1 MRELTFSELNYIYI
15 VLGIAV
21 AGILYAGFLA
31 RQILGESKGSAKMQ
45 EVWGFIRT
53 GANAYLRSQF
63 RIISVLIIVLGVAL
77 FFSVYIVNP
86 TPYAIERFCPELA
99 RQVVTDFETVV
110 GEDGLTSKD
119 RTIQQIDQQNSALI
133 ARAAGGDGITA
144 AQQTA
149 AQAELEL
156 LRNNAVVFAEE
167 GLIVRA
173 GIGQLEG
180 YAACDTARTTT
191 AFGRA
196 GAFLMGAVFSATV
209 GFVGMNMAVQGNVR
223 VAAAAVDPKRGYAD
237 ALRIA
242 YRSGTITGM
251 LTDGLGLFGGT
262 IIFILFG
269 IASPDALLG
278 FGFGG
283 TLLALFMRVGGGIYT
298 KAADVGA
305 DLVGKVEAGLPEDD
319 PRNAAVIADL
329 VGDNVGD
336 CAGMAA
342 DIFESYEV
350 TIVSGLI
357 LGLAL
362 ATVTGSPVWIV
373 FPLVVRGIGV
383 LSSIISTY
391 LVRSSGGKDALS
403 AITRGFYSAAL
414 ISAVMFAIF
423 TVIYMREPNIMG
435 GGIIWQP
442 LAAVVAGVLLAI
454 VIDKLTAY
462 FTDTEHPPVKEIARN
477 TQTGPATTILSGLSS
492 GMESSVWAIFV
503 IAATILTSVLL
514 FALFPIT
521 GADGVTPIVD
531 TFTAV
536 LYGVAM
542 TGIGMLTLTG
552 NNVSMDAFGP
562 ISDNAQG
569 IAELAGEAKGQAAE
583 TLNSLDAVGNT
594 TKAITKG
601 VAIGSAVIAAVSLF
615 GAFLTDT
622 RVIQLGLGVPLEDT
636 LYGTGINIAEPLVF
650 IGFLIGG
657 GLIFLF
663 SSLLI
668 RSVNRAAFE
677 MINIVRKQLRIPGI
691 MEGTKTP
698 DYAECVDV
706 STRAAQRE
714 LLPLGVV
721 AVLTP
726 IVVGF
731 LLGAAALGG
740 FLAGIILAGQLMAV
754 FMSNA
759 GGAWDNAKKYI
770 EDGHYGGK
778 RSEAHKAAV
787 VGDTV
792 GDPFK
797 DTAGPALNPMIK
809 VVNLVAL
816 LAAPVVVTFEA
827 TRESNPNL
835 LPIVLVT
842 MALVLAIIV
851 WAILRSRREDPEAGK
866 VVEAVAKSAGD

>member
-1 MRELTFSELNYIYI
+1 MRPLNDTENILIYI
-15 VLGIAV
+15 VLAIAF
-21 AGILYAGFLA
+21 AGLVYAVFLA
-31 RQILGESKGSAKMQ
+31 RQILSEHKGSDKMQ
-45 EVWGFIRT
+45 AMWSFIRT

-63 RIISVLIIVLGVAL
+63 RIIAVLIVVLVVVL
-77 FFSVYIVNP
+77 FFSVYVVNP
-86 TPYAIERFCPELA
+86 TPYAIEHFCPGLA
-99 RQVVTDFETVV
+99 ETIRTDYEAANPIAEGTTLTL
-110 GEDGLTSKD
+110 EDY
-119 RTIQQIDQQNSALI
+119 N
-133 ARAAGGDGITA
+133 ARI
-144 AQQTA
+144 
-149 AQAELEL
+149 
-156 LRNNAVVFAEE
+156 FAEE
-167 GLIVRA
+167 ALIVQQGILPGEA
-173 GIGQLEG
+173 G
-180 YAACDTARTTT
+180 CDAARTQT
-191 AFGRA
+191 AIGRA
-196 GAFLMGAVFSATV
+196 GAFLMGAIFSAAV
-209 GFVGMNMAVQGNVR
+209 GFVGMNMAVQGSVR
-223 VAAAAVDPKRGYAD
+223 TAAAAVDPKRGYAD

-262 IIFILFG
+262 VIFIIFG

-283 TLLALFMRVGGGIYT
+283 TLLALFMRVGGGIFT

-305 DLVGKVEAGLPEDD
+305 DLVGKVEAELPEDD

-362 ATVTGSPVWIV
+362 ATVTRSPIWIV

-391 LVRSSGGKDALS
+391 LVKVNPGEGKGSDALH
-403 AITRGFYSAAL
+403 AITRGFYSAAV
-414 ISAVMFAIF
+414 ISVVMFAAFTIF
-423 TVIYMREPNIMG
+423 YMREPDINSG
-435 GGIIWQP
+435 QVIWQP
-442 LAAVVAGVLLAI
+442 LASVVVGIILAVVTDRV
-454 VIDKLTAY
+454 TAY
-462 FTDTEHPPVKEIARN
+462 FTDTEHAPVREIARS
-477 TQTGPATTILSGLSS
+477 TQTGAATTILSGLSS
-492 GMESSVWAIFV
+492 GMESSVWAILV
-503 IAATILTSVLL
+503 LSGSILTSIVI
-514 FALFPIT
+514 FGLFPIT
-521 GADGVTPIVD
+521 NGAGIQIVD
-531 TFTAV
+531 NFTAI

-569 IAELAGEAKGQAAE
+569 IAELSGENIGAGGE
-583 TLNSLDAVGNT
+583 TLNALDSVGNT

-601 VAIGSAVIAAVSLF
+601 IAIGSAVLAAVSLF
-615 GAFLTDT
+615 GSFLTDT
-622 RVIQLGLGVPLEDT
+622 RVVQLGLGIPLEDT
-636 LYGTGINIAEPLVF
+636 VYGRGINIADPIVF

-668 RSVNRAAFE
+668 RAVNRAAFK
-677 MINIVRKQLRIPGI
+677 MINIVRRQLRVPGV

-698 DYAECVDV
+698 DYAEAVSV
-706 STRAAQRE
+706 STSAAQRE

-731 LLGAAALGG
+731 LLGAPALGG
-740 FLAGIILAGQLMAV
+740 FLAGIILTGQLMAV

-759 GGAWDNAKKYI
+759 GGAWDNAKKFI
-770 EDGHYGGK
+770 EEGNYGGK
-778 RSEAHKAAV
+778 RSDPHKAAV

-809 VVNLVAL
+809 VVNLVSL
-816 LAAPVVVTFEA
+816 LAAPLVVTISAPQTDSGTRTIVTIVMVVLIGVIALAIMRSKREDKDMIEA
-827 TRESNPNL
+827 TE
-835 LPIVLVT
+835 LVIKAT
-842 MALVLAIIV
+842 
-851 WAILRSRREDPEAGK
+851 S
-866 VVEAVAKSAGD
+866 SGD